1 MRARMSVENRPARDR
16 LYLAHHIHC
25 AQVEGQLVFLDL
37 RADRYWSLAPDQSDV
52 VRALAGPDGRRPDL
66 EGPTGVDEIV
76 DALAA
81 ADILTPDPARGR
93 PLTAR
98 PPVPLSTDLMGY
110 PVGRAPEIRASH
122 VARFLAAATATAA
135 RLRWR
140 SLADVVARVGDRKRA
155 RRRDPRPGPSGT
167 GPGQLREL
175 VEIYK
180 RLRPLLFTSRD
191 HCLRDSLV
199 LVEFLAAHGMFPLW
213 VIGVRMG
220 PFSAHSW
227 VQEDSVVLNDVVANA
242 ARFTPIMA
250 V

>member
-1 MRARMSVENRPARDR
+1 MSENRSPRDR
-16 LYLAHHIHC
+16 LYLAHHVHC

-37 RADRYWSLAPDQSDV
+37 RADRYSCLALDQ
-52 VRALAGPDGRRPDL
+52 GIG
-66 EGPTGVDEIV
+66 EIA
-76 DALAA
+76 DSLAA
-81 ADILTPDPARGR
+81 ADILTPDPGKGR
-93 PLTAR
+93 PLAAP
-98 PPVPLSTDLMGY
+98 PPVALTGDLMGY
-110 PVGRAPEIRASH
+110 PVGRAPRIRASH
-122 VARFLAAATATAA
+122 VARFAASASTTAA

-140 SLADVVARVGDRKRA
+140 SLVDVVARVRDRKRRRGGGRPTGGPADREA
-155 RRRDPRPGPSGT
+155 RLG
-167 GPGQLREL
+167 EL

-199 LVEFLAAHGMFPLW
+199 LVEFLAAHGLFPLW

-227 VQEDSVVLNDVVANA
+227 VQDESVVLNDVVANA
-242 ARFTPIMA
+242 ARFTPIMT

>member
-1 MRARMSVENRPARDR
+1 VTVENRSPRDR

-37 RADRYWSLAPDQSDV
+37 RADRYSCLASDESEV
-52 VRALAGPDGRRPDL
+52 VRSLAGPDGARPDL
-66 EGPTGVDEIV
+66 DDPGCVDEIV
-76 DALAA
+76 ASLAA
-81 ADILTPDPARGR
+81 SDILTPDPDKGR
-93 PLTAR
+93 PLVAPPALALTA
-98 PPVPLSTDLMGY
+98 DLMGY

-122 VARFLAAATATAA
+122 VARFLAAASATAA

-140 SLADVVARVGDRKRA
+140 SLVDVVARVRDRKR
-155 RRRDPRPGPSGT
+155 RRLDDRRGAAGASGE
-167 GPGQLREL
+167 GQAQLREL
-175 VEIYK
+175 VEIHK

-191 HCLRDSLV
+191 HCLHDSLV
-199 LVEFLAAHGMFPLW
+199 LVEFLAAHGLFPLW

-227 VQEDSVVLNDVVANA
+227 VQDESVVLNDVVANA
-242 ARFTPIMA
+242 ARFTPIMT

>member
-1 MRARMSVENRPARDR
+1 VISENRSLRGR
-16 LYLAHHIHC
+16 LYLAHHVHC

-37 RADRYWSLAPDQSDV
+37 RADRYSCLAPDQS
-52 VRALAGPDGRRPDL
+52 
-66 EGPTGVDEIV
+66 VDQIA

-81 ADILTPDPARGR
+81 ADMLTPDPSKGR
-93 PLTAR
+93 PLSA
-98 PPVPLSTDLMGY
+98 PPPLALTGDLMGY
-110 PVGRAPEIRASH
+110 PVGRAPRIRASH
-122 VARFLAAATATAA
+122 VARFAAAASTTAA

-140 SLADVVARVGDRKRA
+140 SLVDVVARVRDRKRRRGGDGRPTDGPAERQA
-155 RRRDPRPGPSGT
+155 R
-167 GPGQLREL
+167 LREL

-191 HCLRDSLV
+191 RCLHDSLV
-199 LVEFLAAHGMFPLW
+199 LVEFLAAHGLFPLW

-227 VQEDSVVLNDVVANA
+227 VQDESVVLNDVVANA
-242 ARFTPIMA
+242 ARFTPIMT